1 MPAAAFLVSVAVAT
15 LAAISVTSPAL
26 AHEGRNVGDYNLVV
40 GFLNE
45 PAYEGQLNAVSLVVT
60 RSTSPETAT
69 DAASATDADAPE
81 DSDHDDGHS
90 HSHGQDDNQPAQPR
104 RNGEPD
110 VFTHGA
116 LFISPSLD
124 REESFEFQVTNEM
137 EGFGIPYHLHPSNDQ
152 GLITVSDDVQRQSA
166 NKTVT
171 ITNEGLDSKRIERRS
186 RRYCG
191 VENRSTNNVVIM
203 SGPLSAMTDA
213 IRREIETSETAGAT
227 QSADTANRVAGL
239 ASTLRVE
246 LMHISTSSSVE
257 MTLTEKFDDPGHY
270 IAEFIPTAPGDY
282 RVRFFGS
289 IEGNPVNE
297 TFDSGPDTFDTV
309 IPSDAIQF
317 PIVLESNREIQNA
330 AQGALDA
337 VQELENEVNAN
348 SSAASTG
355 MIIGVI
361 GILIGGI
368 AIGMSV
374 FAITI
379 ARRRN

>member
-60 RSTSPETAT
+60 RSTPHDS
-69 DAASATDADAPE
+69 ASATDADAPE
-81 DSDHDDGHS
+81 ESDHHDDGHS
-90 HSHGQDDNQPAQPR
+90 HSHGDDDNETAPT
-104 RNGEPD
+104 NHTGEPD

-124 REESFEFQVTNEM
+124 REESFEFHVTDEM
-137 EGFGIPYHLHPSNDQ
+137 EGFGIPYHLHPSEEQ
-152 GLITVSDDVQRQSA
+152 GLITVSDDVQHQSA
-166 NKTVT
+166 NKTVV
-171 ITNEGLDSKRIERRS
+171 ITNEGLDSKRINV
-186 RRYCG
+186 G
-191 VENRSTNNVVIM
+191 VGDTVAWINRSTNNVVIM

-289 IEGNPVNE
+289 IEETPIDE

-317 PIVLESNREIQNA
+317 PIVLESNREIRNA

-337 VQELENEVNAN
+337 VQELETEVNAN

-355 MIIGVI
+355 MIVGAI

>member
-1 MPAAAFLVSVAVAT
+1 MPVAAFLVSVAVAT

-60 RSTSPETAT
+60 RSTPHDS
-69 DAASATDADAPE
+69 ASATDADAPE

-104 RNGEPD
+104 RDDEPD

-116 LFISPSLD
+116 LFTSPSID
-124 REESFEFQVTNEM
+124 REASFEFQVTNEM
-137 EGFGIPYHLHPSNDQ
+137 QGFGIPYHIHPSEEQ
-152 GLITVSDDVQRQSA
+152 GLITVSDDVQHQSA
-166 NKTVT
+166 NKTVV
-171 ITNEGLDSKRIERRS
+171 ITNEGLDSKRINV
-186 RRYCG
+186 G
-191 VENRSTNNVVIM
+191 VGDTVAWINRGTNNVVIM
-203 SGPLSAMTDA
+203 SGPLSVMTDA

-227 QSADTANRVAGL
+227 QSADTANRVSGL

-257 MTLTEKFDDPGHY
+257 MSLTEKFDDPGHY

-289 IEGNPVNE
+289 IEETPIDE

-337 VQELENEVNAN
+337 VQVLENEVNAN
-348 SSAASTG
+348 SSAASTS
-355 MIIGVI
+355 MIVGAI

>member
-1 MPAAAFLVSVAVAT
+1 MNSKSPTKWKGSGFLITST
-15 LAAISVTSPAL
+15 LA
-26 AHEGRNVGDYNLVV
+26 
-40 GFLNE
+40 
-45 PAYEGQLNAVSLVVT
+45 
-60 RSTSPETAT
+60 
-69 DAASATDADAPE
+69 
-81 DSDHDDGHS
+81 
-90 HSHGQDDNQPAQPR
+90 
-104 RNGEPD
+104 
-110 VFTHGA
+110 
-116 LFISPSLD
+116 
-124 REESFEFQVTNEM
+124 
-137 EGFGIPYHLHPSNDQ
+137 NDQ
-152 GLITVSDDVQRQSA
+152 GLITVSDDVQHQSA
-166 NKTVT
+166 NKTVA
-171 ITNEGLDSKRIERRS
+171 ITNEGLDSKRINV
-186 RRYCG
+186 G
-191 VENRSTNNVVIM
+191 PGDTVVWNNRSTNNVVIM

-257 MTLTEKFDDPGHY
+257 MTLTEKFDNPGHY

-289 IEGNPVNE
+289 IEETPIDE

-337 VQELENEVNAN
+337 VQELETEVNAN

-368 AIGMSV
+368 AIGISI